1 MTKQEALANIN
12 DFFDRNSNLSEDDK
26 AALFDK
32 MQLMH
37 LPAKTLLS
45 KPGDICP
52 YEAYVVKGLVRTY
65 FINDKGDEVTI
76 HFAKEDWW
84 VGDVASFSLQR
95 PSMLSIETLEET
107 FVLAIAYSEKEKLFK
122 EKPIFERVFRMM
134 IQRTHAFM
142 LNRLVSVLSSSA
154 DIRYKEFIERYPDVP
169 QRVPQHYIASYLGIS
184 PEFLSKIRS
193 KMAKMK
199 D

>member
-1 MTKQEALANIN
+1 MTKNDAVILLD
-12 DFFDRNSNLSEDDK
+12 DFFNRNTNLSKEERL
-26 AALFDK
+26 ALYDK
-32 MQLMH
+32 MQLIH
-37 LPAKTLLS
+37 FPAKSLLS

-84 VGDVASFSLQR
+84 VGDIASFSLQR
-95 PSMLSIETLEET
+95 PSVLSIETLEDT
-107 FVLAIAYSEKEKLFK
+107 YILAITYSEKEKLFK
-122 EKPIFERVFRMM
+122 EKPLFERVFRMM

-154 DIRYKEFIERYPDVP
+154 DVRYKEFIERYPDVP

-193 KMAKMK
+193 KMAKAK
-199 D
+199 E